1 METKINI
8 RALPLKADGGLI
20 RTNAGELSLSD
31 SVLSKGYPEIKL
43 SSSITSHELLPNTSY
58 IWEGTVE
65 RLVISFG
72 NQSSGFTNEYSFQ
85 FTCPPES
92 STVLSL
98 PSNIKWVDGNFPNIE
113 PGYTYLFSIVNNL
126 GVYIKFI

>member
-8 RALPLKADGGLI
+8 KALPLKEDGGLI
-20 RTNAGELSLSD
+20 RTDAGELGLSD
-31 SVLSKGYPEIKL
+31 YVLSKGYPEVKL
-43 SSSITSHELLPNTSY
+43 NSSITSYELLPNTSY

-65 RLVISFG
+65 LLVISFG
-72 NQSSGFTNEYSFQ
+72 SQSSGFINEYTFQ
-85 FTCPPES
+85 FTCPAES

-126 GVYIKFI
+126 GIYIKFI